1 MDSDNMEIVHE
12 YTRETWWK
20 NLGETV
26 WHAWIKKRRLLIDL
40 TGKPAELKGKPELSR
55 REVWTDRSPEEIHGV
70 GYRECRG
77 LHDSIFWWGAR
88 MYCRLHN
95 FCEFDI
101 ASAYPEKKD
110 TPQTLNDEMESNT
123 DDRFKRALARA
134 SLGQVADW
142 QKIGL
147 IAVLGAGVVFGAKL
161 LGFW

>member
-1 MDSDNMEIVHE
+1 MDVVHD

-20 NLGETV
+20 NLGETI
-26 WHAWIKKRRLLIDL
+26 WHAWIKKRQLLIDV
-40 TGKPAELKGKPELSR
+40 TAKPPELKGKAELIR
-55 REVWTDRSPEEIHGV
+55 REVWTDRPTDEIHAI
-70 GYRECRG
+70 GYRQCRG

-101 ASAYPEKKD
+101 ASVYPEKMD
-110 TPQTLNDEMESNT
+110 TPQTLNDEMESNSE
-123 DDRFKRALARA
+123 DRFKRSLARA
-134 SLGQVADW
+134 SLGQAADW

-147 IAVLGAGVVFGAKL
+147 IAILGAGVIFGAKL